1 MLDSSSH
8 VMTEEFLKQKEFVKL
23 IARYLN
29 ITPGKSR
36 GAVIVYSTEATAILS
51 FGGYTTMSE
60 FNAVIDRA
68 TPLSRRRRI
77 DRAFDLANTLF
88 KNARSNVRKVRLTF

>member
-8 VMTEEFLKQKEFVKL
+8 VMPQEFLEQKEFIKL

-36 GAVIVYSTEATAILS
+36 GAVIVYSTNASAILS

-68 TPLSRRRRI
+68 SPLSGRRRI
-77 DRAFDLANTLF
+77 DRAFQLAGTLF
-88 KNARSNVRKVRLTF
+88 KNARSNVRKVRSMF